1 MLRKKWCTL
10 NIKIIKVT
18 QEEAELEFLD
28 EGHTFLNAL
37 KSSLLKDP
45 RVKVATYDIKHPMI
59 SNPIFYINTESVD
72 PLIALRE
79 AAARLS
85 ENCVE
90 LLELIK
96 LQLEEA
102 ASS

>member
-1 MLRKKWCTL
+1 M
-10 NIKIIKVT
+10 NIKIIKLT
-18 QEEAELEFLD
+18 QEEAEIEFTD

-37 KSSLLKDP
+37 KSLLLQDP

-59 SNPIFYINTESVD
+59 SNPVFYINTEKID
-72 PLIALRE
+72 PLIPLRE
-79 AAARLS
+79 ASARLS

-96 LQLEEA
+96 LKLEEPVPE
-102 ASS
+102 

>member
-1 MLRKKWCTL
+1 M

-59 SNPIFYINTESVD
+59 SNPIFYINTESID
-72 PLIALRE
+72 PLSALRE

-85 ENCVE
+85 ENCGE
-90 LLELIK
+90 FLELIK
-96 LQLEEA
+96 AQLEET

>member
-1 MLRKKWCTL
+1 M
-10 NIKIIKVT
+10 NIKIIKLT
-18 QEEAELEFLD
+18 QEEAEIEFLD

-37 KSSLLKDP
+37 KSLLLKDP
-45 RVKVATYDIKHPMI
+45 RVKIATYDIKHPMI
-59 SNPIFYINTESVD
+59 SNPIFYINTEKID
-72 PLIALRE
+72 PLLPVRE

-96 LQLEEA
+96 LKLDETVPR
-102 ASS
+102 